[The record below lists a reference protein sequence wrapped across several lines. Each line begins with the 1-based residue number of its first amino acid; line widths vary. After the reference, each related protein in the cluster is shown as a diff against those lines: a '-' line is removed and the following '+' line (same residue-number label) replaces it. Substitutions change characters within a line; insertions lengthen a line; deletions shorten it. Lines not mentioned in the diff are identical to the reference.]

1 MKKIEEIKNEVAVKH
16 GYKDWHD
23 ADLCTSYDQSDAL
36 VSEAMQEYA
45 KQRCDEDQSRNK
57 ELIETLEF
65 ALKAIKAVNSF
76 GASAAIIKRIESV
89 LNTPNVVTT
98 K

>member
-1 MKKIEEIKNEVAVKH
+1 MKTIEEIKNEVAVKH
-16 GYKDWHD
+16 GYKDWRD

-45 KQRCDEDQSRNK
+45 KQRCDEQILQCAEVLKKGTPNK
-57 ELIETLEF
+57 LMNGN
-65 ALKAIKAVNSF
+65 LKEYVIQ
-76 GASAAIIKRIESV
+76 
-89 LNTPNVVTT
+89 TPNVVTT